1 MRLLQRTRCGRYCRR
16 LNGLGQGAENDR
28 LTAGVFQ
35 RPHLLPGGN
44 VAGVFGVS
52 AAELRDALAADAE
65 VTLDGTIHSHRVL
78 EEIEARIARD
88 CGLSTILITHWQ
100 RFEEPPA
107 TLPLERAA

>member
-1 MRLLQRTRCGRYCRR
+1 MNHYCIWFVSPDDAATRRT
-16 LNGLGQGAENDR
+16 
-28 LTAGVFQ
+28 
-35 RPHLLPGGN
+35 
-44 VAGVFGVS
+44 
-52 AAELRDALAADAE
+52 E
-65 VTLDGTIHSHRVL
+65 VTLDGTIHNHRVL